1 MAIERQYPTQDAS
14 LSSDASWDSLEGQ
27 IDGIE
32 SEALFDVAA
41 APGVA
46 VGLIGTITVSAVSGS
61 AVQLT
66 PNAER
71 REALAESS
79 IGSDQDWDSLENRI
93 DSLESEALFAVEAA
107 PEPAAGAIGT
117 ITISAVYGSAV
128 ELTPHA
134 ERRERLA
141 EASLDSDA
149 SWDSLEGQLDG
160 IESEALF
167 LGRVDAEA
175 TGAIGTVT
183 VSAIEGTATG
193 ETLATGSKGGRSYR
207 WILPAPPIA
216 SPVGAWIR
224 QREEE
229 EILLLG

>member
-1 MAIERQYPTQDAS
+1 MAIERQHPTQETSLSSDVSWDSLESQIDGIESESLFDVAAAPGVAVGAIGTATVSAVFGSAVGLTPHAERREALAEAS
-14 LSSDASWDSLEGQ
+14 LSSDASWDSLE
-27 IDGIE
+27 
-32 SEALFDVAA
+32 S
-41 APGVA
+41 
-46 VGLIGTITVSAVSGS
+46 
-61 AVQLT
+61 
-66 PNAER
+66 
-71 REALAESS
+71 
-79 IGSDQDWDSLENRI
+79 
-93 DSLESEALFAVEAA
+93 
-107 PEPAAGAIGT
+107 
-117 ITISAVYGSAV
+117 
-128 ELTPHA
+128 
-134 ERRERLA
+134 
-141 EASLDSDA
+141 
-149 SWDSLEGQLDG
+149 QLDG

>member
-1 MAIERQYPTQDAS
+1 MAIERQHPTQEAS
-14 LSSDASWDSLEGQ
+14 LSSDASWDSLESQ
-27 IDGIE
+27 LNGIE

-46 VGLIGTITVSAVSGS
+46 VGAIGTVTVSAVFGS
-61 AVQLT
+61 AV
-66 PNAER
+66 
-71 REALAESS
+71 
-79 IGSDQDWDSLENRI
+79 G
-93 DSLESEALFAVEAA
+93 
-107 PEPAAGAIGT
+107 
-117 ITISAVYGSAV
+117 
-128 ELTPHA
+128 LTPHA

-141 EASLDSDA
+141 EASMPSDQG
-149 SWDSLEGQLDG
+149 WDSLESQIDG
-160 IESEALF
+160 IESETLF

-175 TGAIGTVT
+175 SGAIGTVT
-183 VSAIEGTATG
+183 VSAIEGTAEG
-193 ETLATGSKGGRSYR
+193 VALATGSRGGRPYR

>member
-1 MAIERQYPTQDAS
+1 MAIERQYPTQEAT
-14 LSSDASWDSLEGQ
+14 LSSVASWDSLESQ

-41 APGVA
+41 VAGVA
-46 VGLIGTITVSAVSGS
+46 VGSIGTVTVSAVFGS
-61 AVQLT
+61 AVQ
-66 PNAER
+66 P
-71 REALAESS
+71 
-79 IGSDQDWDSLENRI
+79 
-93 DSLESEALFAVEAA
+93 
-107 PEPAAGAIGT
+107 
-117 ITISAVYGSAV
+117 
-128 ELTPHA
+128 TPHA

-141 EASLDSDA
+141 EASIPSDA

-167 LGRVDAEA
+167 LGRVDASA
-175 TGAIGTVT
+175 SGDIGTIT

-193 ETLATGSKGGRSYR
+193 ETAQQGSRGGRSYR
-207 WILPAPPIA
+207 WLIDIPAIP

>member
-1 MAIERQYPTQDAS
+1 MAVERQHPTQEAS
-14 LSSDASWDSLEGQ
+14 LDSDASWDSLESQ
-27 IDGIE
+27 LNGIE

-46 VGLIGTITVSAVSGS
+46 VGAIGTVTVSAV
-61 AVQLT
+61 
-66 PNAER
+66 
-71 REALAESS
+71 
-79 IGSDQDWDSLENRI
+79 
-93 DSLESEALFAVEAA
+93 F
-107 PEPAAGAIGT
+107 
-117 ITISAVYGSAV
+117 GSAV

-134 ERRERLA
+134 ERREVLA
-141 EASLDSDA
+141 EASLSSDA
-149 SWDSLEGQLDG
+149 SWDSLESQLDGIESETLFNQPAEPITAVGSIGTITVSAVEGSAVELTPHAERREVLAEGSIPSDQDWDSLESQIDG

-175 TGAIGTVT
+175 SGAIGTIT
-183 VSAIEGTATG
+183 VSAIEGAATG
-193 ETLATGSKGGRSYR
+193 ETLATDSKGGRSYR

>member
-1 MAIERQYPTQDAS
+1 MAVERQYPTHEAS

-46 VGLIGTITVSAVSGS
+46 VGSIGTITVSRVC
-61 AVQLT
+61 
-66 PNAER
+66 
-71 REALAESS
+71 
-79 IGSDQDWDSLENRI
+79 
-93 DSLESEALFAVEAA
+93 
-107 PEPAAGAIGT
+107 
-117 ITISAVYGSAV
+117 GSAV

-134 ERRERLA
+134 ERREALA
-141 EASLDSDA
+141 EGSILSDA
-149 SWDSLEGQLDG
+149 SWDSLESQIDG

-175 TGAIGTVT
+175 TGSIGTVT
-183 VSAIEGTATG
+183 VSAIEGTAEG
-193 ETLATGSKGGRSYR
+193 VTLATGSKGGRAYR
-207 WILPAPPIA
+207 WLINSPPLP

-224 QREEE
+224 QREDEE
-229 EILLLG
+229 EFFIL